1 LKELKKMTSIKTE
14 NYLVELKGDTKGI
27 NAVLTSNSDIEGIE
41 YVTLKLTSEQPVTPG
56 IISLN
61 WTHAAV
67 DIHAQWNPGIG
78 YTRGLNPDWTGEY
91 RTKSTSGAPVQCLYN
106 YGGRNRLT
114 FALSDALNTVR
125 FKSGVNEETSI
136 FRCSVELFIDPM
148 APIKEYEVTLRMD
161 TRDVPYYK
169 SLKDVSNW
177 WTTLPGFEPTVV
189 PDTARLPMYSTWYS
203 FHQQVDPEKI
213 IEQCRIAKKMGCEAV
228 IVDDGWQTDDNNRG
242 YAYCGDW
249 EVTEN
254 KIKDMRGF
262 VDGVHEVGMKFM
274 LWYSVPFVGKHTKAW
289 DRFVGKFLDSEEN
302 QWCVLDPRFPEVREY
317 LINIYENAVKQWD
330 LDGLK
335 LDFVDSFNL
344 TEASKNSLGYGRD
357 YDSVPEA
364 VDRLLKD
371 ALERLKILKPDF
383 MIEFRQS
390 YIGPLMR
397 TYGNMFRAG
406 DCPNDS
412 LGNRVRTLDIR
423 LLCGDTAAHS
433 DMMMWN
439 PKEPVESAAMQIINI
454 LFSVPQ
460 ISVLLDKIPDS
471 HYNMIKYWLDFW
483 RDNREVLLD
492 GEIIPLNP
500 ESLYTQVFARKGDKL
515 IGVSYTNTVLKVP
528 QSESKDF
535 EFINGAYEDRVI
547 FDLPKGLKDMTMEV
561 RDCCGNIL
569 RNEIISLNKGINLV
583 EVPPA
588 GLIKFHSAY

>member
-1 LKELKKMTSIKTE
+1 MTSIKTK
-14 NYLVELKGDTKGI
+14 NYLVELNGDTNGLKVELSSGCY
-27 NAVLTSNSDIEGIE
+27 TEGID
-41 YVTLKLTSEQPVTPG
+41 YVTLKLKSEHPVTPG
-56 IISLN
+56 VLSLKWKHN
-61 WTHAAV
+61 AV
-67 DIHAQWNPGIG
+67 DIHGQWNPGIG
-78 YTRGLNPDWTGEY
+78 YTRGLNPDWWGEY
-91 RTKSTSGAPVQCLYN
+91 RTKSTSGAPVHCLYN

-114 FALSDALNTVR
+114 FALSDALNPVK
-125 FKSGVNEETSI
+125 FKAGVNEETSI
-136 FRCSVELFIDPM
+136 FRCSVELFIEPM
-148 APIKEYEVTLRMD
+148 APITEYEVTLRLD
-161 TRDVPYYK
+161 SRDVPYYK
-169 SLKDVSNW
+169 SLKDVSDW
-177 WTTLPGFEPTVV
+177 WATLDGFKPAVV
-189 PDTARLPMYSTWYS
+189 PNTAKLPMYSTWYS
-203 FHQQVDPEKI
+203 FHQQIDPERI
-213 IEQCRIAKKMGCEAV
+213 VQQCRIAKEMGCEAV

-254 KIKDMRGF
+254 KIKNMRNF
-262 VDGVHEVGMKFM
+262 VEQVHNVGMKFM
-274 LWYSVPFVGKHTKAW
+274 LWYSVPFVGKNTKAW
-289 DRFVGKFLDSEEN
+289 NKFVGKFLDSEES

-317 LINIYENAVKQWD
+317 LINIYENAVKEWD

-344 TEASKNSLGYGRD
+344 TEASKNSLGYSRD

-371 ALERLKILKPDF
+371 ALERLKTLKPDF

-423 LLCGDTAAHS
+423 LICGDTAAHS

-439 PKEPVESAAMQIINI
+439 PEEPVESAAMQIINI

-460 ISVLLDKIPDS
+460 VSVLLDKLPAS
-471 HYNMIKYWLDFW
+471 HFNMVKYWLGFW
-483 RDNREVLLD
+483 KDNREVLLD

-500 ESLYTQVFARKGDKL
+500 EALYTQVFAHKDCKL

-528 QSESKDF
+528 QLEAKVF
-535 EFINGAYEDRVI
+535 IFINGTYEDRI
-547 FDLPKGLKDMTMEV
+547 LFDLPEALKDMTLEV

-569 RNEIISLNKGINLV
+569 RNEITDLNKGINSIA
-583 EVPPA
+583 VPPA
-588 GLIKFHSAY
+588 GLIKFTSAK